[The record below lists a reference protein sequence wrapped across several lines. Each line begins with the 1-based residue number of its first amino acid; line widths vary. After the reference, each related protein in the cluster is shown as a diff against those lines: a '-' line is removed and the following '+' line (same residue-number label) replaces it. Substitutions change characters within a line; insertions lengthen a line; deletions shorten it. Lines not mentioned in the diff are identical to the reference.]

1 MARIDPANFSEMI
14 ERTQNSA
21 KYKVFDLPDEL
32 LEDILT
38 QEAKLAQ
45 NSADLERRFREKL
58 HNIVA
63 PYLEEIGYPS
73 ETEKLQRFASEKPDL
88 EAWKSYCSGLMTQ
101 HASTRER
108 LPYLE
113 TFGAFLN
120 PFFQGSQ
127 TVLDLACALD
137 PLILPW
143 LQLDSQPQLIC
154 FDVQSPRIEFLNQF
168 FKAFYPLGKAIRQ
181 DVLSDPPQEKADLAL
196 FLKEAHRFEKRR
208 PGCNRAFF
216 QALPASTLIVSLPA
230 QDLAFKHSLE
240 AYHTRLIEAAI
251 AGLSWECSKTCIG
264 NELIFVIQKDETS

>member
-1 MARIDPANFSEMI
+1 MARIDPANFSAMI
-14 ERTQNSA
+14 EKTQNSA
-21 KYKVFDLPDEL
+21 KYKMLDLPSEL

-38 QEAKLAQ
+38 QEAKLSQ

-58 HNIVA
+58 HNIIA
-63 PYLEEIGYPS
+63 PYLEEIHYPS
-73 ETEKLQRFASEKPDL
+73 ETEKLQHFACGKPDL
-88 EAWKSYCSGLMTQ
+88 EAWKSYCFGLMTR

-113 TFGAFLN
+113 TFAAFLN
-120 PFFQGSQ
+120 PYIQQSKV
-127 TVLDLACALD
+127 VLDLACALD

-168 FKAFYPLGKAIRQ
+168 FKAFYRLGKAIRQ
-181 DVLSDPPQEKADLAL
+181 DVLADPPKQKADLAI

-208 PGCNRAFF
+208 PGCNREFF
-216 QALPASTLIVSLPA
+216 LSLSARTLIVSLPS
-230 QDLAFKHSLE
+230 QDLAGKHSLE

-251 AGLSWECSKTCIG
+251 AGLSWDWSKTCIG